1 MNNFESEEINAGNK
15 IISHFIENCTQDFN
29 SSDWREFKS
38 RHDLF
43 SKQFAFWISQNNYK
57 RIIIDVREFINWF
70 CNKIAKVSERES
82 YGE

>member
-43 SKQFAFWISQNNYK
+43 SKQFAFGLVK
-57 RIIIDVREFINWF
+57 IITKELLLML
-70 CNKIAKVSERES
+70 ES
-82 YGE
+82 LLIGFATK